1 LRWHPRLAGNKQ
13 GVDGRDKPGHD
24 ELSSDRNVLQ
34 PNAERAQVATHSK
47 EVDMS
52 HPARSALV
60 LQGGGALGAYELGAA
75 RALYEDGDFAPDVI
89 AGVSIGAI
97 TAVLLARPARGLT
110 PLAALEAFWKKI
122 TVTGFLLPPPLRPYA
137 SVLGNPNFFVPRL
150 DYFTLPSWTNIY
162 DTTPLR
168 HTLEQLVDLEA
179 LADKTAEPGL
189 LVSATDIAA
198 GQIEYFYSHEQQLS
212 LDHIVASGSLPPS
225 FPMTVIDGTAYWD
238 GGLFD
243 NTPLGAVLDR
253 LDTSAGADRA
263 IYVVN
268 LFPNEAPIPTTLLE
282 VNERVQNLQ
291 FANRTL
297 ADVKMLHRIDEV
309 ADLMAAIDSLPAG
322 NLLKGNPAYE
332 AVKKRAYVRVPEII
346 SITRQQQVAGFD
358 GTDFSPATIEK
369 RADEGYAQTKQALK
383 GVVTEFPKARR
394 KA

>member
-1 LRWHPRLAGNKQ
+1 
-13 GVDGRDKPGHD
+13 
-24 ELSSDRNVLQ
+24 
-34 PNAERAQVATHSK
+34 
-47 EVDMS
+47 MS

-75 RALYEDGDFAPDVI
+75 RALYEDPDFAPDVI

-97 TAVLLARPARGLT
+97 TAVLLARPARGLK

-150 DYFTLPSWTNIY
+150 DYFTLPTWTNIY

-179 LADKTAEPGL
+179 LADKNAGPGL
-189 LVSATDIAA
+189 LVSATDVAA
-198 GQIEYFYSHEQQLS
+198 GQIEYFYSREQNLS

-225 FPMTVIDGTAYWD
+225 FPMTVIGGTAYWD

-263 IYVVN
+263 VYVVN
-268 LFPNEAPIPTTLLE
+268 LFPNKAPIPATLIE
-282 VNERVQNLQ
+282 VTERVQNLQ

-297 ADVKMLHRIDEV
+297 ADVKMLRRIDEV
-309 ADLMAAIDSLPAG
+309 ADLMAAIENLPAG
-322 NLLKGNPAYE
+322 NPLEDDPAYQV
-332 AVKKRAYVRVPEII
+332 VKKRAYVRVPRIV
-346 SITRQQQVAGFD
+346 SITRSQQVAGFD
-358 GTDFSPATIEK
+358 GTDFSPETIQK
-369 RADEGYAQTKQALK
+369 RADEGYAETKQALK
-383 GVVTEFPKARR
+383 SVVAEDSKPRSKAQ
-394 KA
+394 